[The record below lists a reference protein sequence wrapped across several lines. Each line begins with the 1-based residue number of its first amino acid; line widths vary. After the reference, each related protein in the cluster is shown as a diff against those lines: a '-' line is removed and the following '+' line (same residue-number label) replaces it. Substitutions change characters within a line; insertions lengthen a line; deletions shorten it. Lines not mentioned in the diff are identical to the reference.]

1 MNSYIREYVED
12 TFTPTVLWNIFIL
25 SSIVTFIIYI
35 VVQSTHLDSLEKNQ
49 KIIFDRLTVL
59 EKQSAQ
65 DHELIGEM
73 WSVVIQIADKLN
85 GAVVARVSKED
96 YSEMEK
102 AYMIE

>member
-1 MNSYIREYVED
+1 M
-12 TFTPTVLWNIFIL
+12 
-25 SSIVTFIIYI
+25 IYI
-35 VVQSTHLDSLEKNQ
+35 VATGTHLDSLEKNE

-96 YSEMEK
+96 YTEMEK
-102 AYMIE
+102 AYMME